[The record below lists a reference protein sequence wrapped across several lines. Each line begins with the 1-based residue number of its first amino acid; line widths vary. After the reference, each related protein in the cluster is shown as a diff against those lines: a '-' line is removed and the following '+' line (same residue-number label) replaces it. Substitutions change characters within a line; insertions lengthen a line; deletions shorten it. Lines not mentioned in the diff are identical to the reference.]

1 MANFLRNIHPLL
13 RTKKRKDEYDD
24 TNFSI
29 LNALNY
35 ELTQTEKDTIQ
46 SKIQSSLE
54 TSTGEYLDNWGDW
67 FGVYRED
74 GWKDDFYRKRIIRY
88 LLLKRGTIPA
98 IIDAILDFLDDYGAN
113 VQIYEPWRNIFYL
126 NKSKLNGEDHLM
138 GRYYRFAIIDI
149 SIDRPFPPEIVE
161 VIEAFKPAGVLF
173 YLRLNDS
180 MNPNKKIV
188 PMPVSEFKVRTRQEL
203 EHWSGIYW
211 DSAGD
216 VNLGDVLSQVNDQDI
231 FHTNRS
237 MLNGEDVLGGSFSH
251 GREYIHIGSISE
263 EDFTPEVS
271 MGKEQVLNYLEE
283 DKTLSLYTQKI
294 DGLGASVP
302 VSASGKTYLYQVLD
316 IYTFLEENYPRELNY
331 LSNRRES
338 LETIRN
344 AIYHIMQDSTISATV
359 RAMTPA
365 SLPMKLELQ
374 IYDFES
380 EEWQVLQEFRASGW
394 WQTSNIELGYI
405 LDYVSEA
412 NLAYI
417 RIKGQGLEEA
427 VDFEVD
433 YLSLRFNSR
442 IGEGYSVTS
451 IVDPEDDFYIPLK
464 EVVFP
469 YDKVELG
476 LGETFELEAIPIPDS
491 ATPEDYIW
499 DTEDSQ
505 IVDVN
510 DQGRIQANGLGE
522 TKITV
527 YLDDHQF
534 SATIPI
540 KVIKRAE
547 DIYFSKE
554 GLTVEV

>member
-54 TSTGEYLDNWGDW
+54 SATGEYLDNWGDW
-67 FGVYRED
+67 FGVYRKSGWED
-74 GWKDDFYRKRIIRY
+74 DYYRGRIIRY

-138 GRYYRFAIIDI
+138 GRYYRSAIIDI
-149 SIDRPFPPEIVE
+149 SIDRPFPPQIIE

-216 VNLGDVLSQVNDQDI
+216 VNLGDVLSQVNDQEI

-316 IYTFLEENYPRELNY
+316 IHTFLEENYPQELNH
-331 LSNRRES
+331 LSNRGES

-380 EEWQVLQEFRASGW
+380 EEWQVLQEFRAFGW

-476 LGETFELEAIPIPDS
+476 LGETFELEAVPIPDS

-510 DQGRIQANGLGE
+510 DQGRIQANGIGE
-522 TKITV
+522 AKITV

-540 KVIKRAE
+540 KVITRAE

>member
-1 MANFLRNIHPLL
+1 MSNFFRNIHPLL
-13 RTKKRKDEYDD
+13 IRKKKRDQSAD
-24 TNFSI
+24 TNFAV

-35 ELTQTEKDTIQ
+35 ELTQAEQETIE

-54 TSTGEYLDNWGDW
+54 TATGDYLDKWGDW
-67 FGVYRED
+67 FGVYRKLGWED
-74 GWKDDFYRKRIIRY
+74 DYYRKRIIRY

-98 IIDAILDFLDDYGAN
+98 IIDAILDFLNDYDAN
-113 VQIYEPWRNIFYL
+113 VSIYEPWRNIFYL
-126 NKSKLNGEDHLM
+126 NKSKLNGPDRLM
-138 GRYYRFAIIDI
+138 GKYYRSAIIDI
-149 SIDRPFPPEIVE
+149 SIDRPFPPQIVE

-188 PMPVSEFKVRTRQEL
+188 PMPVSEFKVQTRQEL

-216 VNLGDVLSQVNDQDI
+216 VNLGDVLSQVNDQEI

-302 VSASGKTYLYQVLD
+302 VSTSGKTYLYQVLD
-316 IYTFLEENYPRELNY
+316 IYTFLEENYPQELNH

-394 WQTSNIELGYI
+394 WQTSNVELGYI

-476 LGETFELEAIPIPDS
+476 LGETFELEAVPIPDS

-540 KVIKRAE
+540 KVITRAE
-547 DIYFSKE
+547 GIYFSKE